1 MQFCLSQELTHPVE
15 RVFETCRDRLV
26 ELVPFLK
33 GIDAIEVLERHEDGG
48 RTRLV
53 NRWRASTTT
62 APAIVRPFLPTR
74 ALSWIDRALWDPVAR
89 LCAWEFELNL
99 LPEALHCAGVN
110 HFRERPGGSL
120 LEVTG
125 SLTVDLRSL
134 HIPAR
139 FCGAGPKVEAYLLGR
154 VRPNLAAVGRAV
166 EQFLSEENARR

>member
-62 APAIVRPFLPTR
+62 APAIVRPFLRPGRFPGST
-74 ALSWIDRALWDPVAR
+74 AHCGSGAR

-110 HFRERPGGSL
+110 HFRERPG
-120 LEVTG
+120 
-125 SLTVDLRSL
+125 D
-134 HIPAR
+134 R
-139 FCGAGPKVEAYLLGR
+139 FWK
-154 VRPNLAAVGRAV
+154 
-166 EQFLSEENARR
+166 